1 MIHDHDQCHHCQ
13 QHISQ
18 ATSVQPYRQIL
29 LRNKSTSLNKAPRSV
44 FPDVDV
50 TSSLRW
56 VRVLRYFTHP
66 HFDNLLGPTI
76 TCWVQ

>member
-1 MIHDHDQCHHCQ
+1 MIHDYDQCHHCQ
-13 QHISQ
+13 QHISR
-18 ATSVQPYRQIL
+18 ATSVHLYRKIL

-56 VRVLRYFTHP
+56 ARGADNFTHP
-66 HFDNLLGPTI
+66 HFDNLSSPMI
-76 TCWVQ
+76 TC